1 MDAEVLSLPVKRNG
15 AAGPAIRPAWT
26 RPALIMAILWFG
38 LAAVV
43 LAGIAIGPARIT
55 LLQVAAILAEQ
66 TGLALPV
73 DHTASQGAILMN
85 IRLPR
90 VVLGVLVGAALGM
103 GGAALQGLFRNPLA
117 DPGLL
122 GISSGAALGAVTVIV
137 LGTAWLGRFAAGQ
150 FGLNV
155 TSVLMPLAAFLG
167 GLAATMAVYAISR
180 RHGRIERGAMLLAGV
195 AVNASA
201 GSMTGL
207 LIYLSDSEQL
217 KSLTFWLMGSLG
229 GADWRAVGAAA
240 PLTVLPLLL
249 LPRLARALNAMLLG
263 DSVAGHLGF
272 DANRVS
278 RLSVILVT
286 ASVGAAVAV
295 SGVIGFIGLVAPH
308 LIRLIAG
315 PDHRIVMPGAALG
328 GAILLVGA
336 DILARTVAAPAD
348 LPIGVVTGALGG
360 PFFIWLLLRRA
371 PHGRG
376 AC

>member
-1 MDAEVLSLPVKRNG
+1 MDAEVLPLPARRDGV
-15 AAGPAIRPAWT
+15 AAPAATGGPALT
-26 RPALIMAILWFG
+26 RRTVA
-38 LAAVV
+38 LAALWLALGVVV
-43 LAGIAIGPARIT
+43 LAGIAIGPARVAPP
-55 LLQVAAILAEQ
+55 QVAAILAEQ
-66 TGLALPV
+66 VGLALPFE
-73 DHTASQGAILMN
+73 HTPQQAAIVMN

-90 VVLGVLVGAALGM
+90 VVLGLLVGAALGM

-137 LGTAWLGRFAAGQ
+137 LGTAWLGRLGAGSA
-150 FGLNV
+150 GV
-155 TSVLMPLAAFLG
+155 AMPLAAFAG

-180 RHGRIERGAMLLAGV
+180 RQGRVDRASMLLAGV

-201 GSMTGL
+201 GAATGL
-207 LIYLSDSEQL
+207 LIYMSDAEQL

-229 GADWRAVGAAA
+229 GADWGAVRNAL
-240 PLTVLPLLL
+240 PLTLLPLLA

-263 DSVAGHLGF
+263 DAVAGHLGF
-272 DANRVS
+272 DPDRVS
-278 RLSVILVT
+278 RLAVVLVT

-295 SGVIGFIGLVAPH
+295 SGVIGFVGLVAPH
-308 LIRLIAG
+308 LVRLAAG
-315 PDHRIVMPGAALG
+315 PDHRLVMPGAALC
-328 GAILLVGA
+328 GAVLLVGA
-336 DILARTVAAPAD
+336 DIFARTIAAPAD

-360 PFFIWLLLRRA
+360 PFFIWLLLRRP

>member
-1 MDAEVLSLPVKRNG
+1 MDAEVLALPVKRG
-15 AAGPAIRPAWT
+15 TAAAREIPAWT
-26 RPALIMAILWFG
+26 RSTLVMAALWAG
-38 LAAVV
+38 LVMVV
-43 LAGIAIGPARIT
+43 LAGIAIGPSRIAPI
-55 LLQVAAILAEQ
+55 QIVSILAEQ
-66 TGLALPV
+66 MGMSLPLE
-73 DHTASQGAILMN
+73 HTTQQTAILMN

-90 VVLGVLVGAALGM
+90 VVLGLLVGAALGM

-137 LGTAWLGRFAAGQ
+137 LGTAWLGRFSLGMT
-150 FGLNV
+150 G
-155 TSVLMPLAAFLG
+155 VLMPLAAFMG
-167 GLAATMAVYAISR
+167 GLAATAAVYAISR
-180 RHGRIERGAMLLAGV
+180 RHGRVERGAMLLAGV

-207 LIYLSDSEQL
+207 LVYLSDSEQL

-229 GADWRAVGAAA
+229 GADWSAVWAAA
-240 PLTVLPLLL
+240 PLTLPPLLL

-263 DSVAGHLGF
+263 DAVAGHLGF
-272 DANRVS
+272 DPNRVS

-286 ASVGAAVAV
+286 ASVGAAVAA

-315 PDHRIVMPGAALG
+315 PDHRIVMPGAALA

-336 DILARTVAAPAD
+336 DIFARIVAAPAD

-360 PFFIWLLLRRA
+360 PFFIWLLLHRA

-376 AC
+376 TC

>member
-1 MDAEVLSLPVKRNG
+1 MDAEALSLPIKRQ
-15 AAGPAIRPAWT
+15 AARPAWT
-26 RPALIMAILWFG
+26 RSALVMAMLWLG

-43 LAGIAIGPARIT
+43 LAGIAIGPARIMPA
-55 LLQVAAILAEQ
+55 QVAAILAEQ
-66 TGLALPV
+66 IGLSLPV
-73 DHTASQGAILMN
+73 EHTAGQAAILMN

-90 VVLGVLVGAALGM
+90 VVLGLLVGAALGM

-137 LGTAWLGRFAAGQ
+137 LGTAWLGRLATDSMSA
-150 FGLNV
+150 V
-155 TSVLMPLAAFLG
+155 MMPLAAFLG
-167 GLAATMAVYAISR
+167 GLAATVAVYAISR
-180 RHGRIERGAMLLAGV
+180 RHGRVERSAMLLAGV

-201 GSMTGL
+201 GSITGL
-207 LIYLSDSEQL
+207 LVYLSDAEQL

-229 GADWRAVGAAA
+229 GADWNAVWAAA
-240 PLTVLPLLL
+240 PLTLPPLLL

-263 DSVAGHLGF
+263 DAVAGHLGF
-272 DANRVS
+272 DANRTS
-278 RLSVILVT
+278 RLSVVLVT

-308 LIRLIAG
+308 LVRLIAG
-315 PDHRIVMPGAALG
+315 PDHRIVMPGAALC
-328 GAILLVGA
+328 GAVLLVGA
-336 DILARTVAAPAD
+336 DIFARTIAAPAD

-360 PFFIWLLLRRA
+360 PFFVWLLLRRA

>member
-1 MDAEVLSLPVKRNG
+1 MDAEVLPLPARRG
-15 AAGPAIRPAWT
+15 DAAIPAAAGGPAWT
-26 RPALIMAILWFG
+26 RRTVA
-38 LAAVV
+38 LAALWLALGVVV
-43 LAGIAIGPARIT
+43 LAGIAIGPARVAP
-55 LLQVAAILAEQ
+55 LQVAAILAEQ
-66 TGLALPV
+66 IGLALPV
-73 DHTASQGAILMN
+73 EHTPQQAAIVMN

-90 VVLGVLVGAALGM
+90 VVLGLLVGAALGM

-137 LGTAWLGRFAAGQ
+137 LGTAWLGRLGAGSA
-150 FGLNV
+150 GV
-155 TSVLMPLAAFLG
+155 AMPLAAFVG

-180 RHGRIERGAMLLAGV
+180 RHGRVDRASMLLAGV

-201 GSMTGL
+201 GAATGL
-207 LIYLSDSEQL
+207 LIYMSDAEQL

-229 GADWRAVGAAA
+229 GADWSAVRSAL
-240 PLTVLPLLL
+240 PLTLLPLLA

-263 DSVAGHLGF
+263 DAVAGHLGF
-272 DANRVS
+272 DPDRVS
-278 RLSVILVT
+278 RLAVVLVT

-295 SGVIGFIGLVAPH
+295 SGVIGFVGLVAPH
-308 LIRLIAG
+308 LVRLAAG
-315 PDHRIVMPGAALG
+315 PDHRLVMPGAALC
-328 GAILLVGA
+328 GAVLLVGA
-336 DILARTVAAPAD
+336 DIFARTVAAPAD

-360 PFFIWLLLRRA
+360 PFFIWLLLRRP

>member
-1 MDAEVLSLPVKRNG
+1 MDAEVLPLPVKRNG
-15 AAGPAIRPAWT
+15 AADPAIRPVWT
-26 RPALIMAILWFG
+26 RAAVVMAVLWIG

-55 LLQVAAILAEQ
+55 PLQVAAILAEQ
-66 TGLALPV
+66 IGLALPV
-73 DHTASQGAILMN
+73 EHNGQQVAILMN

-90 VVLGVLVGAALGM
+90 VVLGLLVGAALGM

-137 LGTAWLGRFAAGQ
+137 LGTAWLGRFAMGMT
-150 FGLNV
+150 N
-155 TSVLMPLAAFLG
+155 VLMPLAAFLG

-207 LIYLSDSEQL
+207 LVYLSDSEQL

-229 GADWRAVGAAA
+229 GADWSAVWAAA

-272 DANRVS
+272 DANRTS
-278 RLSVILVT
+278 RLSVVLVT

-315 PDHRIVMPGAALG
+315 PDHRMVMPGAALG

-336 DILARTVAAPAD
+336 DIFARTVAAPAD

-376 AC
+376 VC

>member
-1 MDAEVLSLPVKRNG
+1 MDAEVLPLPVKRG
-15 AAGPAIRPAWT
+15 AAADPAARPSWT
-26 RPALIMAILWFG
+26 RSALVMAALWLG
-38 LAAVV
+38 LAVVV
-43 LAGIAIGPARIT
+43 LAGIAIGPARIAP
-55 LLQVAAILAEQ
+55 LQLATILAEQ
-66 TGLALPV
+66 IGLALPV
-73 DHTASQGAILMN
+73 EHTASQAAILMN

-90 VVLGVLVGAALGM
+90 VALGLLVGAALGM

-122 GISSGAALGAVTVIV
+122 GISSGAALGAVAVIV
-137 LGTAWLGRFAAGQ
+137 LGTAWLGAAAAGM
-150 FGLNV
+150 
-155 TSVLMPLAAFLG
+155 TAILMPLAAFLG
-167 GLAATMAVYAISR
+167 GLAATVAVYAISR

-207 LIYLSDSEQL
+207 LVYLSDSEQL

-229 GADWRAVGAAA
+229 GADWRAVWAAA

-263 DSVAGHLGF
+263 DAVAGHLGF

-278 RLSVILVT
+278 RLAVILVT

-315 PDHRIVMPGAALG
+315 PDHRSVMPGAALG

-336 DILARTVAAPAD
+336 DIFARTVAAPAD

-376 AC
+376 SC

>member
-1 MDAEVLSLPVKRNG
+1 MDAEVLLLPVRRQT
-15 AAGPAIRPAWT
+15 ARPAWT
-26 RPALIMAILWFG
+26 RSALVMAALWLG
-38 LAAVV
+38 LVAVV
-43 LAGIAIGPARIT
+43 LAGIAIGPARIMPA
-55 LLQVAAILAEQ
+55 QVAAILAEQ
-66 TGLALPV
+66 IGLSLPV
-73 DHTASQGAILMN
+73 EHNAGQAAILMN

-90 VVLGVLVGAALGM
+90 VVLGLLVGAALGM

-137 LGTAWLGRFAAGQ
+137 LGTAWLGRLATGMSA
-150 FGLNV
+150 V
-155 TSVLMPLAAFLG
+155 VMPLAAFLG
-167 GLAATMAVYAISR
+167 GLAATIAVYAISR
-180 RHGRIERGAMLLAGV
+180 RHGRIERSAMLLAGV

-201 GSMTGL
+201 GSVTGL
-207 LIYLSDSEQL
+207 LVYLSDAEQL

-229 GADWRAVGAAA
+229 GADWNAVGAAI
-240 PLTVLPLLL
+240 PLVVPPLLL

-263 DSVAGHLGF
+263 DAVAGHLGF
-272 DANRVS
+272 DANRTS
-278 RLSVILVT
+278 RLSVVLVT

-308 LIRLIAG
+308 LVRLIAG
-315 PDHRIVMPGAALG
+315 PDHRIVMPGAALC
-328 GAILLVGA
+328 GATLLVGA
-336 DILARTVAAPAD
+336 DIFARTVAMPAD

>member
-1 MDAEVLSLPVKRNG
+1 MDAEVLPLPVKRNG
-15 AAGPAIRPAWT
+15 AADPAIRPGWT
-26 RPALIMAILWFG
+26 RSTLVMAGLWIG

-43 LAGIAIGPARIT
+43 LAGIAIGPARIAP
-55 LLQVAAILAEQ
+55 LQVAAILSERI
-66 TGLALPV
+66 GLILPV
-73 DHTASQGAILMN
+73 EHTSAQAAILMN

-90 VVLGVLVGAALGM
+90 VMLGLLVGAALGM

-137 LGTAWLGRFAAGQ
+137 LGTAWLGRFAVGMT
-150 FGLNV
+150 GI
-155 TSVLMPLAAFLG
+155 LMPLAAFLG

-207 LIYLSDSEQL
+207 LVYLSDSEQL

-229 GADWRAVGAAA
+229 GADWSAVWAAA

-263 DSVAGHLGF
+263 DAVAGHLGF

-278 RLSVILVT
+278 RLSVVLVT

-315 PDHRIVMPGAALG
+315 PDHRMVMPGAALG

-336 DILARTVAAPAD
+336 DIFARTVAAPAD

-376 AC
+376 TC